1 MCNSSKGSDVAMI
14 VFEGCFALV
23 IFPASQ
29 APHKMILLELD
40 TLDAYDML
48 LLDECV

>member
-1 MCNSSKGSDVAMI
+1 MI

-23 IFPASQ
+23 NFSSFAGTTQ
-29 APHKMILLELD
+29 MILLELD